1 MEIKRF
7 KNYIT
12 WKDNQGNFNTECN
25 RASLPTDIS
34 LTIPT
39 NDLTKV
45 CVSERERES
54 KMKYSEESLKRIK
67 DNVVDKNGQAP
78 TLTANAMQSMNHQNC
93 SLVEEELA
101 IRKLTDKE
109 VIRLMGFTDEDYY
122 ALKEVGLSKSAI
134 YHVAGDSIITTC
146 LVGLLNPF
154 VNERNKHI
162 EIITDYVENHIV
174 EKGGNNGT
182 K

>member
-45 CVSERERES
+45 CVNERERES
-54 KMKYSEESLKRIK
+54 MI
-67 DNVVDKNGQAP
+67 
-78 TLTANAMQSMNHQNC
+78 
-93 SLVEEELA
+93 EEELA
-101 IRKLTDKE
+101 IRKLTPKE
-109 VIRLMGFTDEDYY
+109 CIRLMGFTDNDYQ
-122 ALKEVGLSKSAI
+122 ALVDCGLSKSAI

-182 K
+182 E